1 MVAFLPVS
9 WLEEYMLKLHTP
21 SLLIPSSYVFD
32 GLSQEKV
39 NRLLSTLT
47 IVQTFNWW
55 IKTRLQAHWVK
66 KEFSRCLILLRHSTW
81 GGVWE
86 RFVRSCKKVL
96 NVVMQCKVLTE
107 EALLPAITE
116 VEALVNFSEFRC
128 KDLEV
133 LTPNH
138 VLIVRK
144 IPYLPLEI
152 FTDKQKLSRKRWQQA
167 QVVTTH
173 IWKKCLCEDI
183 PGLTASRNWLQAVPT
198 SYFED
203 WWPRACIF
211 DYGNPRGSLSC
222 DRIVNVFPASDNVVR
237 STEVKTRSGDWTIE
251 TTCGETDHFGRGFA
265 PLMWPNTRGGCY
277 SQRWTWNCLVSYQ
290 MWHLSDA

>member
-1 MVAFLPVS
+1 M
-9 WLEEYMLKLHTP
+9 
-21 SLLIPSSYVFD
+21 
-32 GLSQEKV
+32 
-39 NRLLSTLT
+39 
-47 IVQTFNWW
+47 
-55 IKTRLQAHWVK
+55 
-66 KEFSRCLILLRHSTW
+66 
-81 GGVWE
+81 
-86 RFVRSCKKVL
+86 RSCKKAL

-116 VEALVNFSEFRC
+116 VEALVNFSGFRR

-183 PGLTASRNWLQAVPT
+183 SGLTASRNWLQAVPT

-203 WWPRACIF
+203 W
-211 DYGNPRGSLSC
+211 
-222 DRIVNVFPASDNVVR
+222 
-237 STEVKTRSGDWTIE
+237 
-251 TTCGETDHFGRGFA
+251 
-265 PLMWPNTRGGCY
+265 
-277 SQRWTWNCLVSYQ
+277 
-290 MWHLSDA
+290 